1 MEQEEFTI
9 IIKKNGE
16 IIVDMK
22 ELGKRTVQ
30 NYQQMFEEN
39 IGPVRVKPVL
49 TGDEAPPSGVKLS
62 EKEKDKDK
70 QKLTGA

>member
-1 MEQEEFTI
+1 MAQEEFTI

-16 IIVDMK
+16 IVVDMK

-30 NYQQMFEEN
+30 NYQQIFEETL
-39 IGPVRVKPVL
+39 GPVRVEPVL
-49 TGDEAPPSGVKLS
+49 SGDEAPPSAVKLS
-62 EKEKDKDK
+62 DKERDKDK